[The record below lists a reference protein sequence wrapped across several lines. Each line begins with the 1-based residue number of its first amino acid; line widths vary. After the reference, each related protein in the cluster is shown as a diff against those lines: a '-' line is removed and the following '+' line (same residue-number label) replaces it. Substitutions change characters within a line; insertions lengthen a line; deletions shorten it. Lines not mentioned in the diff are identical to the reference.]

1 MGFTKPLLFLTVMPL
16 SCDPRSLGS
25 PVQAEDICKTRSPG
39 PLHGPA
45 TNLSLVSTWCPILGD
60 LPLAPIAVWGVWHV
74 LISEVLH
81 GGWGQEPPVL
91 GACTCLW
98 VQPPPHT
105 APRGPTARLLSCQVW
120 GDGAGLPKDKEHSVC
135 FICRLALTRNRIPTV
150 TASRKRLRAG
160 GSLRESRPLPSKP
173 LQVGFQEG
181 PPPAPLSP
189 GKGPTMSPGEG
200 GGGERRGEERGGKE
214 RKRKWVGSLP
224 EPAWLQQPEGRPELT
239 TTPSRTF
246 CSPFWRFIQS

>member
-1 MGFTKPLLFLTVMPL
+1 M
-16 SCDPRSLGS
+16 S
-25 PVQAEDICKTRSPG
+25 A
-39 PLHGPA
+39 
-45 TNLSLVSTWCPILGD
+45 WCPALGD
-60 LPLAPIAVWGVWHV
+60 LPLAPIALLGVCHV

-81 GGWGQEPPVL
+81 RGWGQEPPVL
-91 GACTCLW
+91 GACACLW

-200 GGGERRGEERGGKE
+200 GGGERKGEERGGKE
-214 RKRKWVGSLP
+214 RKRKRVGSLA